1 MEQERNYTE
10 TGSLKIS
17 EDVLATIAGM
27 ATSEIKGVAGLSS
40 RPNSDIKGFMSTKKG
55 PGKAIRIEMKDG
67 EAILD
72 IYVNFYFGYKIPDVA
87 SEIQTRVKEA
97 VQNMTGVTVSKV
109 NVHITGVVI
118 DQGASVQE

>member
-87 SEIQTRVKEA
+87 SEIQLRVKEA